1 MNIMSTWMQGEM
13 LAAVRTL
20 PQQLIDG
27 SGFVGDVGKDALG
40 VKRVIVCG
48 LGGSAFPAELLR
60 LYTDALGV
68 DLTVSRDYVVR
79 DHRVDAQCL
88 VIVSSFSGNTEETVS
103 ALHDARS
110 RGAQIVV
117 MSAGGKLAVEA
128 AKHGLPYVAIAKP
141 TPEFQPRAASGYFIS
156 ALAAVLDNAGL
167 LTGGAVAMAAAGG
180 ALAKALQTEEPAMIE
195 RALALAERLRGR
207 IPILYATA
215 PFGVVAK
222 VVKIKLNE
230 NSKTPAFFYEIPE
243 FNHNEMVGF
252 TRLPALFSAV
262 ILDDPGAPA
271 RLAHRVNVTAE
282 TLADNGV
289 SVERVALPDAG
300 NNIVKA
306 FQTLLFFDYVSCAL
320 AALDGIDPN
329 PVAMVE
335 DFKRRLG

>member
-27 SGFVGDVGKDALG
+27 SGFVGDVGKEASG

-117 MSAGGKLAVEA
+117 MSAGGKLAIEA
-128 AKHGLPYVAIAKP
+128 AKHALPYVAIAKP
-141 TPEFQPRAASGYFIS
+141 TPDFQPRAASGYFIS

-167 LTGGAVAMAAAGG
+167 LTGGADAMAAAGG

-252 TRLPALFSAV
+252 TRLPAPFSAV

-271 RLAHRVNVTAE
+271 RLAHRVNVTAD

-289 SVERVALPDAG
+289 PVERVALPDAG
-300 NNIVKA
+300 NDIVKA

>member
-1 MNIMSTWMQGEM
+1 MNIMSTWTQGEM

-27 SGFVGDVGKDALG
+27 SSFVGDVGKAAIG
-40 VKRVIVCG
+40 VTRVIVCG

-68 DLTVSRDYVVR
+68 DMTVSRDYVVR
-79 DHRVDAQCL
+79 DHRLDAQCL
-88 VIVSSFSGNTEETVS
+88 VVVSSFSGNTEETVS
-103 ALHDARS
+103 ALHDARE

-128 AKHGLPYVAIAKP
+128 ATHGLPYVAINKP
-141 TPEFQPRAASGYFIS
+141 TPDFQPRAASGYFIS

-180 ALAKALQTEEPAMIE
+180 ALAKAAQVGEAAMID
-195 RALALAERLRGR
+195 RAMDLAKRLRGR

-222 VVKIKLNE
+222 IIKIKLNE

-252 TRLPALFSAV
+252 TRLPAQFSAV
-262 ILDDPGAPA
+262 ILDDPGCLA

-282 TLADNGV
+282 TLVDNGV
-289 SVERVALPDAG
+289 AVERVALSNAG
-300 NNIVKA
+300 DDIVKA
-306 FQTLLFFDYVSCAL
+306 FETLMFFDYVTCAL
-320 AALDGIDPN
+320 AALDDIDPN